1 MLDKSTTQ
9 RLRSLPVEAVAERL
23 GLRVVRHKSLC
34 PFHDD
39 HHASLSYSPARN
51 TFRCFVCDARG
62 GTIDLVMRHLNMSFP
77 DACRWLANGTNI
89 ILDTYRPR
97 TPTADRPA
105 RPFDAARYA
114 RLFEHPWLS
123 DEARTF
129 LFTERRL
136 NPRVVSWCRLTSWTD
151 RQGTHWLQTPYFDA
165 SGQLIGLQNRN
176 LDYGKQKGD
185 EGEEDKRSMDKG
197 NGSENDVKTAMADG
211 SKDEAQTCSCFAS
224 TSLSPCSS
232 KQQPPEDKEGERE
245 VMRGLIEGA
254 EGKDNAKQEQGSDAK
269 QEQGSDAKQGQGSDA
284 KQGRAIDAKQG
295 QAVEAKP
302 ESREA
307 PRFRF
312 PYGSRCTVYNLPVTA
327 MLRPGEPLF
336 ITEGCSD
343 CWAML
348 SAGHKAIAI
357 PSATLLSQADKTL
370 LRDLAQRLGTSFHM
384 FPDRDAPGERLF
396 MQLRE
401 VLPGL
406 QHHQLP
412 VDCKD
417 FAEYYVSA
425 LAKNKLGGYG

>member
-1 MLDKSTTQ
+1 MPDKQTTQ

-39 HHASLSYSPARN
+39 HHASLSYSPSRN

-165 SGQLIGLQNRN
+165 SGQLIGMQNRN

-185 EGEEDKRSMDKG
+185 EGEEDKRSVDKG
-197 NGSENDVKTAMADG
+197 NGSM
-211 SKDEAQTCSCFAS
+211 
-224 TSLSPCSS
+224 
-232 KQQPPEDKEGERE
+232 
-245 VMRGLIEGA
+245 
-254 EGKDNAKQEQGSDAK
+254 GKD
-269 QEQGSDAKQGQGSDA
+269 
-284 KQGRAIDAKQG
+284 RQG
-295 QAVEAKP
+295 QAVEDKP
-302 ESREA
+302 EGREA

-357 PSATLLSQADKTL
+357 PSATLLSQADKAL

-396 MQLRE
+396 MQLKE

-412 VDCKD
+412 PGCKD

-425 LAKNKLGGYG
+425 LAKNKLGG